1 MEIDCPDLSVEKVG
15 TFDIVLF
22 CGVFYHLR
30 NPFLILENVAK
41 LANETFILET
51 VLDASEI
58 GRPAMIFYPKDEL
71 NGDGSNWWGP
81 NRSCVEA
88 MMHDV
93 GFQHVDFIEHPSVPA
108 ETNDSRPGLSMRS
121 DPDEDR
127 GGGPALA

>member
-1 MEIDCPDLSVEKVG
+1 MEVDCPDLTIEKVG
-15 TFDIVLF
+15 TFDLALF

-41 LANETFILET
+41 LVNETLVVET

-58 GRPAMIFYPKDEL
+58 NRPAMIFYPEREL

-88 MMHDV
+88 MMRDV
-93 GFQHVDFIEHPSVPA
+93 GFRRVEFIEHPSIP
-108 ETNDSRPGLSMRS
+108 SRGIF
-121 DPDEDR
+121 R
-127 GGGPALA
+127 GHRT